1 MKDPEKKMEEHEYIR
16 SHQEEFHVEDA
27 DGVEEAKRMAEESE
41 SGARKV
47 TEGWTKW
54 LVPAV
59 ALSWSVYQ
67 LYVAMIVI
75 NSNLVRIVHLAFA
88 LVLTFLC
95 YPMFKKTKKNKVLE
109 YFNKRDRYTVFDI
122 VVAIF
127 AGAVPLYQLIFYEAM
142 ATRHGLYLPIDIFF
156 GIALIVILLEAS
168 RRAVGI
174 ALPMVALVFTLYTFT
189 RHMDFMPGILAAGPV
204 SLNAFAGQVALT
216 TEGIFGTPL
225 EVSANIIFL
234 YVLFGAMLDKAG
246 AGRYFVDLAFS
257 LLGGFRGG
265 AAKAAVLASGLTGL
279 VSGSSIANTVT
290 TGTFTIPMMK
300 KVGYPD
306 YKAGAVEVACSTNG
320 QLMPPIMGAAAFII
334 AEYCN
339 MPYFDV
345 VKAAFI
351 PAVASYIALMYITH
365 LEAVKLGL
373 KAVDKSMR
381 PPLMKTFLEG
391 VHYLIPIFVL
401 IYFLAVVRFTPK
413 TSVLYAIVTL
423 TVIMFGQEIF
433 KAVWFKEGIWK
444 GVKNSVKLFINSL
457 VAGGK
462 NMITVGIAVSA
473 AGIVLGAVTLGL
485 GNKITA
491 LVEIV
496 SGGNFIVILIVTAI
510 ASLILGMGLPTTATY
525 IVMASLTAPVIINLG
540 AKMGMEIPL
549 IASHLFVF
557 FFGILADDTPPVGLS
572 AYAAAAIAKSDPIK
586 TGIQGFAYDART
598 AILPFMFILNPTLLL
613 IGVTSFWQAAWIFI
627 ACIVALFA
635 FGGLTVGYLSVKN
648 RWYESILMAVI
659 ALVLLLP
666 NITTEALGIGIPPD
680 ITKTIAMLAFVGI
693 YVLQG
698 LRLKKGKRGAVI
710 EPK

>member
-1 MKDPEKKMEEHEYIR
+1 
-16 SHQEEFHVEDA
+16 VEDTE
-27 DGVEEAKRMAEESE
+27 GVQEAKRLAEESE

-47 TEGWTKW
+47 TKGWTKW
-54 LVPAV
+54 LVPAI

-67 LYVAMIVI
+67 LYAAAIVI

-88 LVLTFLC
+88 LALTFLC
-95 YPMFKKTKKNKVLE
+95 YPMFKKRKKSKVLE

-122 VVAIF
+122 VAAFF
-127 AGAVPLYQLIFYEAM
+127 AAAVPLYLLIFYESM
-142 ATRHGLYLPIDIFF
+142 ATRHGNYLPIDIFI
-156 GIALIVILLEAS
+156 GIVLIIILLEAA

-174 ALPMVALVFTLYTFT
+174 ALPIVALVFTLYTFT
-189 RHMDFMPGILAAGPV
+189 RHMDFMPAILAAGPV
-204 SLNAFAGQVALT
+204 SLNAFAGQIALM

-339 MPYFDV
+339 LAYFDV

-381 PPLMKTFLEG
+381 PPLLKTFLEG
-391 VHYLIPIFVL
+391 VHYLVPILVL
-401 IYFLAVVRFTPK
+401 IYFLAVLRYTPK
-413 TSVLYAIVTL
+413 TSVLYAIITL
-423 TVIMFGQEIF
+423 TIIMFGQEIF
-433 KAVWFKEGIWK
+433 KAVWFKEGLWK
-444 GVKNSVKLFINSL
+444 GIKNSVKLFINSL

-473 AGIVLGAVTLGL
+473 AGIILGTVTLGL

-496 SGGNFIVILIVTAI
+496 AGGNFIAILIVTAI

-525 IVMASLTAPVIINLG
+525 IVMASLTAPVIITLG
-540 AKMGMEIPL
+540 AKVGMEIPL

-613 IGVTSFWQAAWIFI
+613 IGVDSFWQAAWIFL

-648 RWYESILMAVI
+648 RWYEAVMLAGI

-666 NITTEALGIGIPPD
+666 NITTEALGLGISPD
-680 ITKTIAMLAFVGI
+680 IVKTIAMLLFAGI

-698 LRLKKGKRGAVI
+698 MRKKKALVR
-710 EPK
+710 

>member
-1 MKDPEKKMEEHEYIR
+1 MQEPEKTKDEHEYIR
-16 SHQEEFHVEDA
+16 GHHPEFHVEDA
-27 DGVEEAKRMAEESE
+27 DGVQEAKRLAEESE

-47 TEGWTKW
+47 TRGWTKW
-54 LVPAV
+54 LVPAI
-59 ALSWSVYQ
+59 ALGWSVYQ
-67 LYVAMIVI
+67 LYAATVVI

-88 LVLTFLC
+88 LALTFLC
-95 YPMFKKTKKNKVLE
+95 YPMFKKPRKSKVLE
-109 YFNKRDRYTVFDI
+109 YFNKRDRYTVLDI
-122 VVAIF
+122 AVALF
-127 AGAVPLYQLIFYEAM
+127 AAAVPLYQLIFYEAM
-142 ATRHGLYLPIDIFF
+142 ATRHGVYTPLDIFF
-156 GIALIVILLEAS
+156 GIALIIILLEAA

-174 ALPMVALVFTLYTFT
+174 ALPIVALVFIAYTFT
-189 RHMDFMPGILAAGPV
+189 RHMDFMPMILAAGPV
-204 SLNAFAGQVALT
+204 SLHAFAGQVALT

-234 YVLFGAMLDKAG
+234 FVLFGAMLDKAG

-300 KVGYPD
+300 KVGYPA

-381 PPLMKTFLEG
+381 PPLLRTFLEG
-391 VHYLIPIFVL
+391 VHYLIPILVL
-401 IYFLAVVRFTPK
+401 IYFLAVVRYTPK
-413 TSVLYAIVTL
+413 TSVLYAIITL
-423 TVIMFGQEIF
+423 TIVMFGQEIF
-433 KAVWFKEGIWK
+433 KALWFKEGLWK
-444 GVKNSVKLFINSL
+444 GVKSSVKLLISSL

-473 AGIVLGAVTLGL
+473 AGIILGAVTLGF

-491 LVEIV
+491 LVEII
-496 SGGNFIVILIVTAI
+496 SGGNFIAILIVTAI

-525 IVMASLTAPVIINLG
+525 IVMASLTAPVIITLG
-540 AKMGMEIPL
+540 EKVGMEIPL

-586 TGIQGFAYDART
+586 TGIQGFSYDART
-598 AILPFMFILNPTLLL
+598 AILPFMFILNPSLLL
-613 IGVTSFWQAAWIFI
+613 IGVDSFWRAAWIFL

-648 RWYESILMAVI
+648 RWYEAILLAGI
-659 ALVLLLP
+659 ALALLLP
-666 NITTEALGIGIPPD
+666 NITTEALGLTISPDVIKTAAMLLFIGIY
-680 ITKTIAMLAFVGI
+680 A
-693 YVLQG
+693 LQIM
-698 LRLKKGKRGAVI
+698 RKNKGKANAVV
-710 EPK
+710 ES

>member
-1 MKDPEKKMEEHEYIR
+1 MKEPEKKMEEHEYIR
-16 SHQEEFHVEDA
+16 GHHEEFHVEDA
-27 DGVEEAKRMAEESE
+27 DGVQEAKRLAEESE

-47 TEGWTKW
+47 TQGWTKW
-54 LVPAV
+54 LVPAI
-59 ALSWSVYQ
+59 ALGWSVYQ

-75 NSNLVRIVHLAFA
+75 NSNLVRVVHLAFA
-88 LVLTFLC
+88 LALTFLC
-95 YPMFKKTKKNKVLE
+95 YPMFKKPQKSKVLE

-122 VVAIF
+122 VAALF
-127 AGAVPLYQLIFYEAM
+127 AAAVPIYQLVFYEAM

-156 GIALIVILLEAS
+156 GIALIIILLEAA

-174 ALPMVALVFTLYTFT
+174 ALPIVALVFILYTFT
-189 RHMDFMPGILAAGPV
+189 RHMDFMPIILAAGPV

-339 MPYFDV
+339 MAYFDV

-381 PPLMKTFLEG
+381 PPLLKTFLEG

-401 IYFLAVVRFTPK
+401 IYFLAVVRYTPK
-413 TSVLYAIVTL
+413 TSVLYAIFTL

-433 KAVWFKEGIWK
+433 KAVWFKEGLWK
-444 GVKNSVKLFINSL
+444 GVKNSVKLFIKSL

-473 AGIVLGAVTLGL
+473 AGIILGAVTLGF

-491 LVEIV
+491 LVEII
-496 SGGNFIVILIVTAI
+496 SGGNFIAILIVTAI

-525 IVMASLTAPVIINLG
+525 IVMASLTAPVIITLG
-540 AKMGMEIPL
+540 AKVGMEIPL

-613 IGVTSFWQAAWIFI
+613 IGVDSIWRAAWIFI
-627 ACIVALFA
+627 ACIFALFA
-635 FGGLTVGYLSVKN
+635 FGGLTVGWLSVKN
-648 RWYESILMAVI
+648 RWYEAILLAVI
-659 ALVLLLP
+659 ALILLLP
-666 NITTEALGIGIPPD
+666 NITTEALGLGIPPD
-680 ITKTIAMLAFVGI
+680 IMKTFAMLLFIGI
-693 YVLQG
+693 YLLQG
-698 LRLKKGKRGAVI
+698 MRKKKGKRKLPV
-710 EPK
+710 ESR

>member
-1 MKDPEKKMEEHEYIR
+1 MKEPEKKMEEHEYIR
-16 SHQEEFHVEDA
+16 GHHEEFHVEDA
-27 DGVEEAKRMAEESE
+27 DGVQEAKRLAEESE

-47 TEGWTKW
+47 TRGWSKW
-54 LVPAV
+54 LVPAI
-59 ALSWSVYQ
+59 ALGWSVYQ

-88 LVLTFLC
+88 LALTFLC
-95 YPMFKKTKKNKVLE
+95 YPMFKKPKKSKVLE

-122 VVAIF
+122 VVALF
-127 AGAVPLYQLIFYEAM
+127 AAAVPIYQLVFYEAM

-156 GIALIVILLEAS
+156 GIALIIILLEAA

-174 ALPMVALVFTLYTFT
+174 ALPIVALVFILYTFT
-189 RHMDFMPGILAAGPV
+189 RHMDFMPVILAAGPV

-339 MPYFDV
+339 MAYFDV

-381 PPLMKTFLEG
+381 PPLLKTFLEG
-391 VHYLIPIFVL
+391 VHYLIPIVVL
-401 IYFLAVVRFTPK
+401 IYFLAVVRYTPK
-413 TSVLYAIVTL
+413 TSVLYAIFTL
-423 TVIMFGQEIF
+423 TAIMFGQEIF
-433 KAVWFKEGIWK
+433 KAVWFKEGLWK
-444 GVKNSVKLFINSL
+444 GVKNSAKLFINSL

-473 AGIVLGAVTLGL
+473 AGIILGAVTLGF

-491 LVEIV
+491 LVEII
-496 SGGNFIVILIVTAI
+496 SGGNFIAILIVTAI

-525 IVMASLTAPVIINLG
+525 IVMASLTAPVIITLG
-540 AKMGMEIPL
+540 AKVGMEIPL

-613 IGVTSFWQAAWIFI
+613 IGVDSVWRAAWIFI
-627 ACIVALFA
+627 ACIFALFA
-635 FGGLTVGYLSVKN
+635 FGGLTVGWLSVKN
-648 RWYESILMAVI
+648 RWYEAILLAVI
-659 ALVLLLP
+659 ALILLLP
-666 NITTEALGIGIPPD
+666 NITTEALGLGIPPD
-680 ITKTIAMLAFVGI
+680 IMKTFAMLLFIGI
-693 YVLQG
+693 YLLQG
-698 LRLKKGKRGAVI
+698 MRKKKGKRKLPV
-710 EPK
+710 ES